1 MLYDSLVP
9 ALPFQPVCRD
19 DCPGLCSECGARLAD
34 DPAHAHESADPRWA
48 ELQSLL
54 TDRERRDLDLR
65 RSDVA
70 VPKRKMSRSNT
81 RSRRS
86 QWKAT
91 ATTLTTRVEGGQV
104 VYSRPHQARVVTD
117 SAGTPLYLEYKGRKV
132 KDL

>member
-1 MLYDSLVP
+1 M
-9 ALPFQPVCRD
+9 
-19 DCPGLCSECGARLAD
+19 
-34 DPAHAHESADPRWA
+34 
-48 ELQSLL
+48 
-54 TDRERRDLDLR
+54 
-65 RSDVA
+65 A

-91 ATTLTTRVEGGQV
+91 ATTLTASVEGGQIT
-104 VYSRPHQARVVTD
+104 YSRPHQARVVTD

>member
-1 MLYDSLVP
+1 M
-9 ALPFQPVCRD
+9 
-19 DCPGLCSECGARLAD
+19 
-34 DPAHAHESADPRWA
+34 
-48 ELQSLL
+48 
-54 TDRERRDLDLR
+54 
-65 RSDVA
+65 A

-91 ATTLTTRVEGGQV
+91 ATTLTTTVEGGQV
-104 VYSRPHQARVVTD
+104 TYARPHQAHVVTD